1 MGRWAVLRLKE
12 VKNLR
17 QRALER
23 GREDKMKGW
32 RGGEWGRGRGAED
45 DVLEAGTSAFSPN
58 TAQACLRCPIPAAL
72 TGRFMVLLCMCVY
85 ACVCRRRRDE
95 LRERYKVQEDECMRA
110 EAKGGQQIAAMLH
123 STDITAPSLFC
134 HISCSISPFILPFFP
149 PLSLS
154 VSSPCSSLGALGPSI
169 ALLGPRL

>member
-17 QRALER
+17 QKTLER
-23 GREDKMKGW
+23 GREDKMKGQ
-32 RGGEWGRGRGAED
+32 RGGEWGRGGRGTAD

-72 TGRFMVLLCMCVY
+72 TGRFMAFTLCMCVY

-95 LRERYKVQEDECMRA
+95 LRERDTKYRRKSVWEQR
-110 EAKGGQQIAAMLH
+110 QIAAMLH
-123 STDITAPSLFC
+123 SIAITAPALFC